1 MSVMPGAG
9 ARPPRGQREDRA
21 GLIAWGVPWGGEGDS
36 SPRGRDLGWGWPPP
50 RVRALQERSRDG
62 PGAPDIPIP
71 HLPRPAVKARV
82 GADPI
87 LQTSVHRGAHL
98 LETDCARTPWVERA
112 AARGRRTGREAGHG
126 PSSSS
131 SSSVFFFSFFFF
143 FFFFSFN
150 YYYYGASSFP
160 ATHLQSCSRRAR
172 DA

>member
-36 SPRGRDLGWGWPPP
+36 SPRGRDLGWGWLPP

-112 AARGRRTGREAGHG
+112 AARGRRTGREAGHARRLGRCATPDSGVWDRRLGGVG
-126 PSSSS
+126 PQMRGCGTADLA
-131 SSSVFFFSFFFF
+131 VWDRVR
-143 FFFFSFN
+143 
-150 YYYYGASSFP
+150 GALKK
-160 ATHLQSCSRRAR
+160 T
-172 DA
+172 